1 MSRCVRL
8 QAFAPMNKLHW
19 LLIPLLSCHMTLAQ
33 NALQTKFERTNGRE
47 TVTYAEGMAY
57 YRQLD
62 EAFQT
67 IKLIECGPTDTG
79 LPLHV
84 AVLSPDGTFD
94 PEAIRRQGKAVL
106 LVNNAIHP
114 GEPDGVD
121 ASMMLLRDLAGDKKL
136 KDKLAHLVLV
146 VVPFYNIGGVL
157 NRNSTTRVN
166 QTGPAEYGFRGNDR
180 NYDLNRDFIKNDTRN
195 ARSFADI
202 YHTWQPDVFVDTHV
216 SNGADYPYVMTLI
229 ATQHNKLGG
238 GLGRYLEET
247 FTPKLSTELAV
258 RKFEMTPYVNP
269 LKETPDSGL
278 VQFMEWPRYSTG
290 YTALF
295 GTLGFM
301 PETHMLKPYDQRVK
315 STYALLQ
322 SFVKLVNEEH
332 ATLLKLRQETRQAV
346 QAQREFVI
354 DWQLDESRH
363 TPISFKGYQAGH
375 KPSAVSGQPRLYYD
389 RTKPFT
395 KTIPFYN
402 QYVPKTTVAA
412 PAAYVIPA
420 AWAEVVDR
428 LRLNRIALTPLEK
441 DTTLTVEAY
450 YIEDFQTLKNPFE
463 GHYLHYNTGVR
474 RETQTITFHRG
485 DLLAYTNQPGNRY
498 LVETLEPQAP
508 DSFFN
513 WNFFDAILQQKEGYS
528 DYVFEDLAADLL
540 ARDPQL
546 KSKLEAR
553 KRSDPAFAA
562 DAVAQLDFVYL
573 NSPFYERTHRRYPVF
588 RLLHR

>member
-1 MSRCVRL
+1 MK
-8 QAFAPMNKLHW
+8 KLRW
-19 LLIPLLSCHMTLAQ
+19 LFIPILFCHMTLAQ
-33 NALQTKFERTNGRE
+33 HPLQTKFERTNGRE

-57 YRQLD
+57 YRQLA
-62 EAFQT
+62 ETFQT
-67 IKLIECGPTDTG
+67 IRLIECGPTDTD

-84 AVLSPDGTFD
+84 AVLSPGGTFD

-121 ASMMLLRDLAGDKKL
+121 ASMMLLRDLARDKKL
-136 KDKLAHLVLV
+136 KDKMANLVLV

-157 NRNSTTRVN
+157 NRNRTTRVN

-195 ARSFADI
+195 ARSFAEI

-216 SNGADYPYVMTLI
+216 SNGADYQYVMTLI

-247 FTPKLSTELAV
+247 FTPRLEKELAD
-258 RKFEMTPYVNP
+258 RKFDMTPYVNP
-269 LKETPDSGL
+269 AKETPDSGL

-315 STYALLQ
+315 ATYALLQ
-322 SFVKLVNEEH
+322 SFVKLVNEEY

-346 QAQREFVI
+346 QAQREFVV

-363 TPISFKGYQAGH
+363 TPISFKGYAAGH

-402 QYVPKTTVAA
+402 QYVPKTIVQA

-420 AWAEVVDR
+420 AWVEVVER
-428 LRLNRIALTPLEK
+428 LRLNRIVLTPLEK
-441 DTTLTVEAY
+441 DTALTVEAY

-463 GHYLHYNTGVR
+463 GHYLHYNTQVR
-474 RETQTITFHRG
+474 RETQTISFRKG

-498 LVETLEPQAP
+498 LVETLEPQSP

-540 ARDPQL
+540 ARDGQL
-546 KSKLEAR
+546 KEKLEAQ
-553 KRSDPAFAA
+553 KRSDPTFAA
-562 DAVAQLDFVYL
+562 DPAAQLDFVYR
-573 NSPFYERTHRRYPVF
+573 NSPYYEQTHRRYPVF
-588 RLLHR
+588 RVK

>member
-1 MSRCVRL
+1 M
-8 QAFAPMNKLHW
+8 KKH
-19 LLIPLLSCHMTLAQ
+19 LLLLVLSCHMTLAQ
-33 NALQTKFERTNGRE
+33 NPLQTKFERTNGRE

-62 EAFQT
+62 ETFQT
-67 IKLIECGPTDTG
+67 IRLIECGPTDTG

-84 AVLSPDGTFD
+84 AVLSPGGTFD
-94 PEAIRRQGKAVL
+94 PAEIRRQGKAVL

-121 ASMMLLRDLAGDKKL
+121 ASMMLLRDLAQDKKL
-136 KDKLAHLVLV
+136 KEKLANLVLV

-157 NRNSTTRVN
+157 NRNRTTRVN

-195 ARSFADI
+195 ARSFAEI

-238 GLGRYLEET
+238 VLGRYLEET
-247 FTPKLSTELAV
+247 FTPKLSTELAA

-301 PETHMLKPYDQRVK
+301 PETHMLKPYDQRVRA
-315 STYALLQ
+315 TYALLQ
-322 SFVKLVNEEH
+322 SFVKLTNEEH

-363 TPISFKGYQAGH
+363 TPIPFKGYAAGH

-402 QYVPKTTVAA
+402 QYVPKTTVQA
-412 PAAYVIPA
+412 PTAYVIPA
-420 AWAEVVDR
+420 AWAQVADR
-428 LRLNRIALTPLEK
+428 LRLNRIALTPLDK

-463 GHYLHYNTGVR
+463 GHYLHYNTAVR
-474 RETQTITFHRG
+474 RETQTVTFHQG
-485 DLLAYTNQPGNRY
+485 DLLAYTDQPGNRY

-546 KSKLEAR
+546 KEKLEAQ
-553 KRSDPAFAA
+553 KRSDAAFAA
-562 DAVAQLDFVYL
+562 DAVAQLDFVYRH
-573 NSPFYERTHRRYPVF
+573 SPYYEKTHRRYPVF
-588 RLLHR
+588 RVK

>member
-1 MSRCVRL
+1 
-8 QAFAPMNKLHW
+8 
-19 LLIPLLSCHMTLAQ
+19 
-33 NALQTKFERTNGRE
+33 
-47 TVTYAEGMAY
+47 
-57 YRQLD
+57 
-62 EAFQT
+62 
-67 IKLIECGPTDTG
+67 
-79 LPLHV
+79 V
-84 AVLSPDGTFD
+84 AVLSPGGTFS
-94 PEAIRRQGKAVL
+94 PEEIRKQGKAVL

-136 KDKLAHLVLV
+136 KEKLANLVLV

-195 ARSFADI
+195 ARSFAEI

-238 GLGRYLEET
+238 VLGRYLEET
-247 FTPKLSTELAV
+247 FTPRLARELAA
-258 RKFEMTPYVNP
+258 RKFDVTPYVNP

-315 STYALLQ
+315 ATYALLQ

-363 TPISFKGYQAGH
+363 TPISFKGYAAGH

-402 QYVPKTTVAA
+402 QYVPKTTVQAPGGVRDSGGLGGGGRPA
-412 PAAYVIPA
+412 PA
-420 AWAEVVDR
+420 
-428 LRLNRIALTPLEK
+428 
-441 DTTLTVEAY
+441 
-450 YIEDFQTLKNPFE
+450 
-463 GHYLHYNTGVR
+463 
-474 RETQTITFHRG
+474 
-485 DLLAYTNQPGNRY
+485 
-498 LVETLEPQAP
+498 EPHC
-508 DSFFN
+508 
-513 WNFFDAILQQKEGYS
+513 
-528 DYVFEDLAADLL
+528 
-540 ARDPQL
+540 
-546 KSKLEAR
+546 
-553 KRSDPAFAA
+553 A
-562 DAVAQLDFVYL
+562 DAARQRHHAGRGGVL
-573 NSPFYERTHRRYPVF
+573 HRRLPNPQKSLRRALPALQHAGAARNANDPFPPGRPAGVHEPAGQPLPGGNPGAPGP
-588 RLLHR
+588 RLLL

>member
-1 MSRCVRL
+1 
-8 QAFAPMNKLHW
+8 
-19 LLIPLLSCHMTLAQ
+19 MTLAQ
-33 NALQTKFERTNGRE
+33 NPLQTKFERTNGRE

-62 EAFQT
+62 ETFQT
-67 IKLIECGPTDTG
+67 IRLIECGPTDTG

-84 AVLSPDGTFD
+84 AVLSPGGTFD
-94 PEAIRRQGKAVL
+94 PAEIRRQGKAVL

-121 ASMMLLRDLAGDKKL
+121 ASMMLLRDLAQDKKL
-136 KDKLAHLVLV
+136 KEKLANLVLV

-157 NRNSTTRVN
+157 NRNRTTRVN

-195 ARSFADI
+195 ARSFAEI

-238 GLGRYLEET
+238 VLGRYLEET
-247 FTPKLSTELAV
+247 FTPKLSTELAA

-301 PETHMLKPYDQRVK
+301 PETHMLKPYDQRVRA
-315 STYALLQ
+315 TYALLQ
-322 SFVKLVNEEH
+322 SFVKLTNEEH

-363 TPISFKGYQAGH
+363 TPIPFKGYAAGH

-402 QYVPKTTVAA
+402 QYVPKTTVQA
-412 PAAYVIPA
+412 PTAYVIPA
-420 AWAEVVDR
+420 AWAQVADR
-428 LRLNRIALTPLEK
+428 LRLNRIALTPLDK

-463 GHYLHYNTGVR
+463 GHYLHYNTAVR
-474 RETQTITFHRG
+474 RETQTVTFHQG
-485 DLLAYTNQPGNRY
+485 DLLAYTDQPGNRY

-546 KSKLEAR
+546 KEKLEAQ
-553 KRSDPAFAA
+553 KRSDAAFAA
-562 DAVAQLDFVYL
+562 DAVAQLDFVYRH
-573 NSPFYERTHRRYPVF
+573 SPYYEKTHRRYPVF
-588 RLLHR
+588 RVK

>member
-1 MSRCVRL
+1 
-8 QAFAPMNKLHW
+8 MNKLSR
-19 LLIPLLSCHMTLAQ
+19 LLIPILSCHMTLAQ

-62 EAFQT
+62 AAFET

-157 NRNSTTRVN
+157 NRNTTTRVN

-195 ARSFADI
+195 ARSFAQI

-238 GLGRYLEET
+238 VLGRYLEET
-247 FTPKLSTELAV
+247 FTPKLEKELAA
-258 RKFEMTPYVNP
+258 RKFDMTPYVNP

-363 TPISFKGYQAGH
+363 TPISFKGYQARH

-402 QYVPKTTVAA
+402 QYAPKTTVQA

-463 GHYLHYNTGVR
+463 GHYLHYNAQVR
-474 RETQTITFHRG
+474 RETQTLAFHRG

-546 KSKLEAR
+546 KSTLEAR

-562 DAVAQLDFVYL
+562 DAVAQLDFVYRH
-573 NSPFYERTHRRYPVF
+573 SPYYERTHRRYPVF
-588 RLLHR
+588 RLLQQ

>member
-1 MSRCVRL
+1 
-8 QAFAPMNKLHW
+8 
-19 LLIPLLSCHMTLAQ
+19 
-33 NALQTKFERTNGRE
+33 
-47 TVTYAEGMAY
+47 
-57 YRQLD
+57 
-62 EAFQT
+62 
-67 IKLIECGPTDTG
+67 
-79 LPLHV
+79 
-84 AVLSPDGTFD
+84 
-94 PEAIRRQGKAVL
+94 
-106 LVNNAIHP
+106 
-114 GEPDGVD
+114 
-121 ASMMLLRDLAGDKKL
+121 
-136 KDKLAHLVLV
+136 
-146 VVPFYNIGGVL
+146 
-157 NRNSTTRVN
+157 
-166 QTGPAEYGFRGNDR
+166 
-180 NYDLNRDFIKNDTRN
+180 
-195 ARSFADI
+195 
-202 YHTWQPDVFVDTHV
+202 VFVDTHV

-238 GLGRYLEET
+238 VLGRYLEET
-247 FTPKLSTELAV
+247 FTPRLARELAA
-258 RKFEMTPYVNP
+258 RKFDVTPYVNP

-315 STYALLQ
+315 ATYALLQ

-363 TPISFKGYQAGH
+363 TPISFKGYAAGH

-402 QYVPKTTVAA
+402 QYVPKTTVQAPGGVRDSGGLGGGGRPA
-412 PAAYVIPA
+412 PAEPHCADAARQRHHAGRGGVLHRRLPNPQKSLRRALPA
-420 AWAEVVDR
+420 LQHE
-428 LRLNRIALTPLEK
+428 
-441 DTTLTVEAY
+441 
-450 YIEDFQTLKNPFE
+450 
-463 GHYLHYNTGVR
+463 VR
-474 RETQTITFHRG
+474 RETQTIPFRRG

-546 KSKLEAR
+546 KAKLEAQ

-562 DAVAQLDFVYL
+562 DAVAQLDFVYRH
-573 NSPFYERTHRRYPVF
+573 SPYYEKTHRRYPVF
-588 RLLHR
+588 RLLQ

>member
-1 MSRCVRL
+1 MK
-8 QAFAPMNKLHW
+8 NLHW
-19 LLIPLLSCHMTLAQ
+19 LLAPLLSCHMTLAQ
-33 NALQTKFERTNGRE
+33 NALQTKFERTQGRE

-62 EAFQT
+62 ETFET

-84 AVLSPDGTFD
+84 AVLSPGGTFD
-94 PEAIRRQGKAVL
+94 PGAIRRQGKAVL

-136 KDKLAHLVLV
+136 KDKLANLVLV

-157 NRNSTTRVN
+157 NRNRTTRVN
-166 QTGPAEYGFRGNDR
+166 QTGPTEYGFRGNDR

-195 ARSFADI
+195 ARSFAEI

-238 GLGRYLEET
+238 ALGRYLEET
-247 FTPKLSTELAV
+247 FTPRIGQELAA

-315 STYALLQ
+315 ATYALLQ
-322 SFVKLVNEEH
+322 SFVQVVNEEH
-332 ATLLKLRQETRQAV
+332 ATLLRLRQETRQGV

-354 DWQLDESRH
+354 DWQLDESRP
-363 TPISFKGYQAGH
+363 TPISFKGYAAGH
-375 KPSAVSGQPRLYYD
+375 KPSAVSGRPRLYYD

-395 KTIPFYN
+395 KTIAFYN
-402 QYVPKTTVAA
+402 QYVPKTTVQA

-420 AWAEVVDR
+420 AWAEVIDR

-441 DTTLTVEAY
+441 DTALTVEAY
-450 YIEDFQTLKNPFE
+450 YIGDFQTFKNPFE
-463 GHYLHYNTGVR
+463 GHYLHYDTQVR
-474 RETQTITFHRG
+474 RETQTILFRKG

-540 ARDPQL
+540 ARDPSL
-546 KSKLEAR
+546 KEKLEAR

-562 DAVAQLDFVYL
+562 DAAAQLDFVYHH
-573 NSPFYERTHRRYPVF
+573 SPYYEKTHRRYPVF
-588 RLLHR
+588 RSH

>member
-1 MSRCVRL
+1 
-8 QAFAPMNKLHW
+8 MNKLHW